1 MRCGDWKLDTTDAD
15 EQTLTITQIINHPN
29 VTRRG
34 NIINNDI
41 ALLKVS
47 GSLTCTPGK
56 IMPACLPNT
65 NVSET
70 SNIDVN
76 FL

>member
-29 VTRRG
+29 VTRKS